1 MNVSLFVMYTMSQ
14 DLADRSKI
22 SAYYVSFINVVL
34 SLLELDQKVNMHQAM
49 PFESYTTCRGA
60 LLLESIKL

>member
-34 SLLELDQKVNMHQAM
+34 SLHELDQKVNMHQAM
-49 PFESYTTCRGA
+49 LFESY
-60 LLLESIKL
+60 L